1 MSASSP
7 SSQATKWY
15 SFMAGDEIVLA
26 SLGAPCRRSMIPY
39 LLKSKIRCFAVS
51 HYHSSHHSLHLT
63 FLDRYVHFSIIMKEH
78 FFSLSPSPSLFWLDT
93 WKPEGRGGRRG
104 TFTSEKFVTC
114 TSRKVR
120 KGGCQE
126 GRKEGNY
133 FLKGKQTALDPS
145 NNNLSKTRLK
155 DLSSS

>member
-1 MSASSP
+1 
-7 SSQATKWY
+7 
-15 SFMAGDEIVLA
+15 
-26 SLGAPCRRSMIPY
+26 
-39 LLKSKIRCFAVS
+39 
-51 HYHSSHHSLHLT
+51 
-63 FLDRYVHFSIIMKEH
+63 MKGE
-78 FFSLSPSPSLFWLDT
+78 
-93 WKPEGRGGRRG
+93 KGREGGRGGEGRGGRRG

-155 DLSSS
+155 NLSSS